1 MPSSRRRICRHAA
14 LALVL
19 GAGCSGRQTGT
30 DTSDATASPSADGSG
45 ETASIEPTTDSAET
59 GTPTRTSLVL
69 HDVDRDD
76 LPHRSRVGVLSP
88 DVWEWVTTAAETGA
102 VDIGTEEG
110 WTPAFPTRRG
120 TETST
125 PTSQTST
132 PTGPASPEVDLALA
146 AADVLVVDGERY
158 APRLVYAGESY
169 YAVEGVPVESVPA
182 ADDSRSVGEVR
193 VANVSDLPPA
203 QRRVAV
209 AAIENERGYEV
220 GTHERRSEAFEAVR
234 AYDYFR
240 YRNRS
245 YRRYFAQGDTFHVH
259 TTLWADPVE
268 TVDEDDVVF
277 AVEPVDLSAR
287 GREIVA
293 TAVADDAGA
302 ATVESMPPALVDAV
316 ETNDFLATTT
326 RLYRPRLLR

>member
-1 MPSSRRRICRHAA
+1 VAA
-14 LALVL
+14 
-19 GAGCSGRQTGT
+19 ST
-30 DTSDATASPSADGSG
+30 
-45 ETASIEPTTDSAET
+45 ETTTDSADT
-59 GTPTRTSLVL
+59 GTHGTKTTSPTRTSLVL

-102 VDIGTEEG
+102 VDVGTEEG
-110 WTPAFPTRRG
+110 WTPTFPTGRG
-120 TETST
+120 TE
-125 PTSQTST
+125 TST
-132 PTGPASPEVDLALA
+132 PTGPASPRVDLALA

-169 YAVEGVPVESVPA
+169 YAVEGVSVESIPA
-182 ADDSRSVGEVR
+182 SDDSRSIGEVR

-203 QRRVAV
+203 QRRVAT

-220 GTHERRSEAFEAVR
+220 GYHERPSDAFEAVR
-234 AYDYFR
+234 TYDYFR
-240 YRNRS
+240 YRNRR
-245 YRRYFAQGDTFHVH
+245 YRRYFAQGDSFDVH
-259 TTLWADPVE
+259 TTLWADLVE
-268 TVDEDDVVF
+268 TVDENDVVF
-277 AVEPVDLSAR
+277 EVEPVDLSAR

-302 ATVESMPPALVDAV
+302 ATVDSMPPELVDAV
-316 ETNDFLATTT
+316 EASDFMATTT

>member
-30 DTSDATASPSADGSG
+30 DTSDADASPSADGSG
-45 ETASIEPTTDSAET
+45 ETASTEPTTDSADT
-59 GTPTRTSLVL
+59 GTHGTETSPPTRTSLVL
-69 HDVDRDD
+69 HDVDRGD

-88 DVWEWVTTAAETGA
+88 DVWGWVTTAAETGA
-102 VDIGTEEG
+102 VDVGTEEG
-110 WTPAFPTRRG
+110 WTPAFPTGRE
-120 TETST
+120 TE
-125 PTSQTST
+125 T
-132 PTGPASPEVDLALA
+132 PTGPASPRVDLALA

-158 APRLVYAGESY
+158 APRLVYAGESFA
-169 YAVEGVPVESVPA
+169 AVEGVPVESVPA
-182 ADDSRSVGEVR
+182 PDDSRSVGEVR

-220 GTHERRSEAFEAVR
+220 GPHERRSEAFEAVR

-277 AVEPVDLSAR
+277 EVEPVDLSAR

-293 TAVADDAGA
+293 TAVTDDAGA
-302 ATVESMPPALVDAV
+302 ATVESMPPELVDAV